1 MQFDDSRP
9 TVMCL
14 CGEPVP
20 PPRVAIGYRSCL
32 TCGEQA
38 ARQVR
43 HTIAFVPKS
52 NYVYVSPAS
61 LHLLRDT
68 NPKRQQE

>member
-1 MQFDDSRP
+1 MHYDDTP
-9 TVMCL
+9 KVICI
-14 CGEPVP
+14 CGEVVP

-32 TCGEQA
+32 SCGEQA
-38 ARQVR
+38 ARKVR
-43 HTIAFVPKS
+43 HTVGFIPKS